1 MIKIR
6 IMGKLKFFGLLLAAG
21 MFAACSDNLENAGTG
36 NEGAT
41 TDKGYIRVA
50 LNLPTTS
57 GSNSRISNDDF
68 DDGVAAEYEVKNA
81 ILVLFTG
88 GSESEAIYSQAFDI
102 TPSFHSQPSYN
113 VTTRYTTQSIEINK
127 PTSGNVYGL
136 VILNKNDLFNVVS
149 GDLQWK
155 ASGSSGFSTFSGNLS
170 ALNNTSYTISDI
182 SAITTT
188 GGFLMTNA
196 PKAKLAGS
204 ATDLSTNQ
212 DVTTLVQLTVRAS
225 EADANAYAPD
235 EIYVERVAAKT
246 TVKVN
251 ADANTL
257 TITEGDYTGA
267 SVKFEGWKLNT
278 TNKVTYLVRNVSDWG
293 TWKGYSS
300 SGATNRFFGTNS
312 KFYRV
317 YWAKDPNYDASD
329 ADDANLS
336 TYAADDYETITWN
349 DIDNNTTDDGSE
361 HPQYCLENTTNLNN
375 MLETKLTGVLFKTK
389 FTPEGASEGDNFFMV
404 ANKSEIY
411 NETNFL
417 NLVNTILKDI
427 VKVENI
433 NASADGGTYTTKEE
447 VATLLSISNENAEK
461 LLADSRIGGDIKFYK
476 GGVTFYYST
485 FIKHFGDELTPYDKG
500 ESYVEADHLGRYGVV
515 RNNWYELSVNSVN
528 GIGYPDIP
536 VPDPDEEQT
545 PDEEESWIRCAINVL
560 SWAKRTQDV
569 DL

>member
-6 IMGKLKFFGLLLAAG
+6 IMGKLKFFGLLIAAG
-21 MFAACSDNLENAGTG
+21 MFAACSDNLENGGTG

-41 TDKGYIRVA
+41 IDKGYIRVA

-68 DDGVAAEYEVKNA
+68 DDGVADEYEVKNA

-88 GSESEAIYSQAFDI
+88 GNESEATYSQAFDI
-102 TPSFHSQPSYN
+102 TPSFQSQPSDN

-127 PTSGNVYGL
+127 PNTGNVYGL
-136 VILNKNDLFNVVS
+136 VILNHNDLFKVES
-149 GDLQWK
+149 DELKWK
-155 ASGSSGFSTFSGNLS
+155 ASGSSDFTTFSGNLS

-235 EIYVERVAAKT
+235 EIYVERVVAKT

-251 ADANTL
+251 VNDGNNTL
-257 TITEGDYTGA
+257 TVNGGDYDGA

-278 TNKVTYLVRNVSDWG
+278 TNKVTYLVRNVSDWN

-300 SGATNRFFGTNS
+300 EGSNRFFGTDS

-317 YWAKDPNYDASD
+317 YWAKDPNYNATDAT
-329 ADDANLS
+329 NLS
-336 TYAADDYETITWN
+336 TYAADDYETIVWN
-349 DIDNNTTDDGSE
+349 DIDNNTTVDGSE
-361 HPQYCLENTTNLNN
+361 HPQYCLENTTNLAH
-375 MLETKLTGVLFKTK
+375 MLEPELTGVLFKTT
-389 FTPEGASEGDNFFMV
+389 FTPKDAGANPNFFMV

-411 NETNFL
+411 TQTNFL
-417 NLVNTILKDI
+417 NLVNTILGAGT
-427 VKVENI
+427 VTTI
-433 NASADGGTYTTKEE
+433 NGEGGTYTAKGE
-447 VATLLSISNENAEK
+447 VATLLGISEDNAEK

-476 GGVTFYYST
+476 GGVTYYYST
-485 FIKHFGDELTPYDKG
+485 FIKHFGDDLTPYTSGTTYEDAK
-500 ESYVEADHLGRYGVV
+500 HLGRYGVV
-515 RNNWYELSVNSVN
+515 RNNWYELSVNSVK
-528 GIGYPDIP
+528 GIGYPNIP
-536 VPDPDEEQT
+536 VPDPDEGQN
-545 PDEEESWIRCAINVL
+545 PDEEESWIRCSINVL
-560 SWAKRTQDV
+560 SWAKRSQGV
-569 DL
+569 DLQ